1 MAKAKINK
9 RLKIE
14 MDINLKRI
22 QLELNDMFDIDI
34 MAKNRSIEYVTARE
48 YFIRY
53 VSGRFQK
60 YSTSQIG
67 AYMNRDHATILHARR
82 KFEDHSFADEAY
94 REKAHHIFL
103 KLDLI
108 MNQELTMQPIRDQI
122 INYVRQL
129 DALAIKQLWDLLL
142 NDTPNLIDLM
152 RQINADYYSGVVKS
166 EDTTK
171 HITN

>member
-14 MDINLKRI
+14 MDINLKRV
-22 QLELNDMFDIDI
+22 QLELNDMFGIDI
-34 MAKNRSIEYVTARE
+34 MAKNRSIDYVTARE
-48 YFIRY
+48 YFVRY
-53 VSGRFQK
+53 VSGRFQR

-67 AYMNRDHATILHARR
+67 AYMNKDHATILHARK
-82 KFEDHSFADEAY
+82 KFEDHSFIDESY

-108 MNQELTMQPIRDQI
+108 MNQELTMQPIKDQI

-129 DALAIKQLWDLLL
+129 DALAVKQLWDLLL
-142 NDTPNLIDLM
+142 DDTPNLIDLM
-152 RQINADYYSGVVKS
+152 QQINSDYYGVLRTEEPINQISK
-166 EDTTK
+166 
-171 HITN
+171 

>member
-14 MDINLKRI
+14 MDVNLKRI
-22 QLELNDMFDIDI
+22 QLELNDMFNIDI
-34 MAKNRSIEYVTARE
+34 MEKNRSVDYVTARE
-48 YFIRY
+48 FFVRY

-67 AYMNRDHATILHARR
+67 AYMGRDHATVLHARR
-82 KFEDHSFADEAY
+82 KFEDHSFADESY

-122 INYVRQL
+122 INYVREL
-129 DALAIKQLWDLLL
+129 DAYGIEQLWDLLL
-142 NDTPNLIDLM
+142 KDTPNLVDLM
-152 RQINADYYSGVVKS
+152 QQINSSYYGVLRTQDLTK
-166 EDTTK
+166 K